1 MILRIWRGWTT
12 PEDAAAYEQF
22 LAGEDDPHR
31 ADGSGRDDP
40 DRAGGSGGEQSELAA
55 MTGEGYLG
63 FDLGRTDHGDEVEFV
78 TILRFEDYDAVEA
91 FAGEN
96 YEQAHVPTEAR
107 KLLTRWEDEVAH
119 YERRAGER
127 LD

>member
-1 MILRIWRGWTT
+1 
-12 PEDAAAYEQF
+12 
-22 LAGEDDPHR
+22 
-31 ADGSGRDDP
+31 
-40 DRAGGSGGEQSELAA
+40 

-78 TILRFEDYDAVEA
+78 TILRFADYDAVET
-91 FAGEN
+91 FAGKD
-96 YEQAHVPTEAR
+96 YEQAHVPERAQE
-107 KLLTRWEDEVAH
+107 LLIRWEEEVAH